1 MSLSGKIEKDLKESL
16 KSGDKNRLLI
26 LRMVKSAVKNK
37 EIEKGEPL
45 NDEDIQAVFRSFSKK
60 AGESIEQF
68 SRAGRDELAEKEK
81 AELAVLQ
88 EYLPKQLGEEDIR
101 KAVRDVIDETG
112 AAGVKDMG
120 RVMKAVMSKLKGQA
134 DGRLVN
140 NLVKETLEA

>member
-1 MSLSGKIEKDLKESL
+1 MSLSGKIEKDIKESL
-16 KSGDKNRLLI
+16 KSGDKNRVSI
-26 LRMVKSAVKNK
+26 LRMVKSDVKNK
-37 EIEKGEPL
+37 EIEKGDTL
-45 NDEDIQAVFRSFSKK
+45 TDEDIQAVLRSFSKR
-60 AGESIEQF
+60 ARESIEQF
-68 SRAGRDELAEKEK
+68 SGAGRDELAEKEK
-81 AELAVLQ
+81 AELAVIQ
-88 EYLPKQLGEEDIR
+88 EYLPRQLGEEDIR

>member
-16 KSGDKNRLLI
+16 KSGDKNRLSI

-37 EIEKGEPL
+37 EIEKGDPL
-45 NDEDIQAVFRSFSKK
+45 TDEDIQAVFRSFSKK

>member
-1 MSLSGKIEKDLKESL
+1 MSLSGKIEKDLKQSL
-16 KSGDKNRLLI
+16 KSGDKNRLSI

-37 EIEKGEPL
+37 EIEKGDPL
-45 NDEDIQAVFRSFSKK
+45 TDEDIQAVFRSFSKK

>member
-1 MSLSGKIEKDLKESL
+1 MSLSGKIEKDIKESL
-16 KSGDKNRLLI
+16 KSGDKNRVSI

-37 EIEKGEPL
+37 EIEKKDPL
-45 NDEDIQAVFRSFSKK
+45 TDEDIQAVFRSFSKK

>member
-1 MSLSGKIEKDLKESL
+1 MSLSEKIEKDLKESL
-16 KSGDKNRLLI
+16 KSGDKNRLSI

-37 EIEKGEPL
+37 EIEKGDPL
-45 NDEDIQAVFRSFSKK
+45 TDEDIQAVFRSFSKK